1 MVKQLNGELR
11 EAQTLHMV
19 EMLTVD
25 AYRPNK
31 KPWTYIKSRRRG
43 NVGIPALRNGNG
55 RLCEEVHEKAEIMAK
70 DYNSFTKDHLQVPTL
85 EILYCL
91 PRMP

>member
-1 MVKQLNGELR
+1 
-11 EAQTLHMV
+11 MV

-25 AYRPNK
+25 ANRPNK
-31 KPWTYIKSRRRG
+31 KPWTYIKSIRRG

-55 RLCEEVHEKAEIMAK
+55 RLCCEEVHEKAEIMAK
-70 DYNSFTKDHLQVPTL
+70 QYNSVFTKDNLQVPTL

-91 PRMP
+91 PRMPEITIEVNGVTKLLK